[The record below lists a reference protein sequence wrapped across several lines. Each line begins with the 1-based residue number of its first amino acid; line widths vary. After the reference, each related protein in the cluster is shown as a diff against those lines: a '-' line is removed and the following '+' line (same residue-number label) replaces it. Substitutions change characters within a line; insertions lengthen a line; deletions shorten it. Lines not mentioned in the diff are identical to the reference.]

1 MKKVFIDTNIAI
13 DLLCERYP
21 WFDDA
26 LRLFS
31 LADKGMMELYCS
43 SLSLATASYIMETRK
58 LSSKE
63 IKESLDLF
71 CQICTPTR
79 VDAEVVQQA
88 IRSPF
93 DDFEDA
99 LQYFSALTR
108 KADVII
114 TRNGK
119 DFIYSKLPVMTA
131 EQYLASLQ

>member
-1 MKKVFIDTNIAI
+1 M
-13 DLLCERYP
+13 
-21 WFDDA
+21 
-26 LRLFS
+26 
-31 LADKGMMELYCS
+31 
-43 SLSLATASYIMETRK
+43 
-58 LSSKE
+58 SSKE